1 MKFIFNVAGNN
12 AIIDTVITTQ
22 PLNLKPENDMQ
33 IIDINAAAPADRLGQ
48 LLAQISQLTKQA
60 DAIKDEFKNEATS
73 GGDKVF
79 EGNLFKAT
87 VVEANRKAVDNL
99 SVLAATVVRWSGVDP
114 TTEDGAKRVQDL
126 LALKPEQSDV
136 DRFTT
141 VAASF
146 SVRCTAR

>member
-1 MKFIFNVAGNN
+1 
-12 AIIDTVITTQ
+12 
-22 PLNLKPENDMQ
+22 MQ

-126 LALKPEQSDV
+126 LTLKPEQCDV

-146 SVRCTAR
+146 SVRCTSR